1 MPHLSFSTF
10 ALNIRQKVVLG
21 LVISLLGLG
30 LLGSI
35 SYYHLVQIDQALR
48 LAEVVDDLNNHVL
61 EVRRYEKNYLLYA
74 NPDDARETLDYIRKA
89 LDLVERIQPENGPAA
104 TSNDGQEAFA
114 RLRTELLKYRENFLV
129 LDPRPAHKEGS
140 SLRELGKDL
149 VATAQR
155 IVTTQRELI
164 LRSVSTLKTQLL
176 LSICSFLGM
185 GGLVAWFVGRKIVH
199 ALNLIERA
207 TVEIVQG
214 RFAPLPVPIARDET
228 RAVVVAF
235 NHMIEELDKRQNQL
249 LQEKKLASLGVLTS
263 GIAHQLNNPLNNIS
277 TSCQILKEEVD
288 EGGDPEFA
296 KRMLGN
302 IHGEVLR
309 SRDIVKGLLEFS
321 RTSDFLLK
329 PTALADLMERS
340 VNLVSSDL
348 HPGLDIVR
356 EVPADLVLP
365 LDAQRMQEAFLNLL
379 LNAIQAIGE
388 GEGRITVSAAAEPEA
403 GQAVVRFTDTGAG
416 IPPEAL
422 GRIFD
427 PFYTTKEVGR
437 GTGLGLSIV
446 FGIVKKHGGTV
457 NVESTP
463 GAGATFTLRLPLAP
477 KEPVA

>member
-1 MPHLSFSTF
+1 MPQFSFSTF

-35 SYYHLVQIDQALR
+35 SYYHLVQIDEALR

-74 NPDDARETLDYIRKA
+74 NPDDARETLGYIQKA
-89 LDLVERIQPENGPAA
+89 LDQVERIQTGA
-104 TSNDGQEAFA
+104 TFGDGQDAFA
-114 RLRTELLKYRENFLV
+114 RLRTELVKYRENFLV
-129 LDPRPAHKEGS
+129 LDPRPALKEGS
-140 SLRELGKDL
+140 ALRELGKDL
-149 VATAQR
+149 VATAQN
-155 IVTTQRELI
+155 IVTTQRERI
-164 LRSVSTLKTQLL
+164 LRSVSTLKAQLL
-176 LSICSFLGM
+176 LSICAFLGM

-199 ALNLIERA
+199 ALNLIVRSTA
-207 TVEIVQG
+207 QIVHG
-214 RFAPLPVPIARDET
+214 RFAPLPVPHARDET
-228 RAVVVAF
+228 RSVVLAF

-277 TSCQILKEEVD
+277 TSCQILKEEVG

-296 KRMLGN
+296 KRMLSN

-321 RTSDFLLK
+321 RTSDFLLR
-329 PTALADLMERS
+329 PTSLAELVERS

-348 HPGLDIVR
+348 HPGQEIVR
-356 EVPADLVLP
+356 QVPADLTLP

-379 LNAIQAIGE
+379 LNAIQAMGDNQ
-388 GEGRITVSAAAEPEA
+388 GRITVSAEADPAA
-403 GQAVVRFTDTGAG
+403 GQAVVRFADTGSG

-446 FGIVKKHGGTV
+446 FGIVKKHGGAISAE
-457 NVESTP
+457 NTP
-463 GAGATFTLRLPLAP
+463 GSGATFTLRLPLAP
-477 KEPVA
+477 KEPAA